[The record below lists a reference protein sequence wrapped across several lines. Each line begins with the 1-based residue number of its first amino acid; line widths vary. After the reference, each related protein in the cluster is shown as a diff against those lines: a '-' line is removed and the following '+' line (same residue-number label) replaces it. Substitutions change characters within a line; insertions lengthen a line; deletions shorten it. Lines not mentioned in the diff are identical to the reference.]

1 MAIRHRI
8 DPHTLGIRLAR
19 VFWNDPRVRELWIE
33 SQHEEVV
40 FWLITEPIDMN
51 EHRELHGA
59 SLAVFDD
66 EGFKDALFEMHIL
79 DPRHYP
85 GGYDLHQSIPSRATR
100 VDLAVGA

>member
-8 DPHTLGIRLAR
+8 DPQTLGTRLAR
-19 VFWNDPRVRELWIE
+19 VLCNDPRVRELWIE
-33 SQHEEVV
+33 PQHEEVV

-59 SLAVFDD
+59 SMAVFED
-66 EGFKDALFEMHIL
+66 ERFEDALFEMHIL

-85 GGYDLHQSIPSRATR
+85 EGYDLHQSIPSRAVR